1 MNVPTLFVAF
11 VHRAFSRIKMQ
22 IFYRCAIHLPLTP
35 FYGALNESLI
45 NRLLHFLQICSTG
58 SQKNYETTRS
68 YASSRFTIPLTSN
81 SSLVCFFSN
90 FTTLNRAWVD
100 LNNTLFEAF
109 HYFTDMNKHVDSLV
123 FVMSWKR
130 WHINTRKTA
139 TCLVQWVFKK
149 NASLGR
155 SK

>member
-81 SSLVCFFSN
+81 SSLVCFFYNLTVHELTWTIHSSRP
-90 FTTLNRAWVD
+90 FITSP
-100 LNNTLFEAF
+100 
-109 HYFTDMNKHVDSLV
+109 DMNKHVNSLV